1 MKTGSS
7 ASAGKGDGPV
17 YLDASALAKV
27 YLKEKDSDA
36 LESFLLGRVDLMVSD
51 LGITEVVSAIARK
64 TREACLTPANAHKVY
79 AAIRKDFDE
88 GTYLRL
94 DMGGAVHR
102 RAEHLLMSAPDNA
115 PLRAADA
122 LHLALALE
130 AGARTIVTYDGRLA
144 TAAVNIA
151 HLDVHPAP

>member
-1 MKTGSS
+1 MKTGFSPGAVKG
-7 ASAGKGDGPV
+7 ASPV

-36 LESFLLGRVDLMVSD
+36 LESFLLGRTDLMVSD

-64 TREACLTPANAHKVY
+64 IREARLTRESAHKVY

-88 GTYLRL
+88 GVYLRA
-94 DMGGAVHR
+94 DMARTVHR
-102 RAEHLLMSAPDNA
+102 RAEHLLLSAPENA
-115 PLRAADA
+115 ALRAADA

-130 AGARTIVTYDGRLA
+130 AGARGIVTYDEKLA
-144 TAAVNIA
+144 AAAVNTA
-151 HLDVHPAP
+151 HLEVHPAP